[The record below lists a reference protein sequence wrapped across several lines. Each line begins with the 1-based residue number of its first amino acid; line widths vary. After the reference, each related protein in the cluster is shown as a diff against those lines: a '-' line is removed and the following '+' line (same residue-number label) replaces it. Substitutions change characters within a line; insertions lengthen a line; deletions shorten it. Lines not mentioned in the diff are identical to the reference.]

1 MNKLLIALQIV
12 VVAVGVAFA
21 EGTTTIKSG
30 TKVTYTSEAPASGTI
45 EMGIGAAE
53 VQAGGFGSGVNISQ
67 PGEGYFR
74 LYGSETVN
82 SLSGTSAG
90 GRIDIAEGKSLTID
104 QSVATSYAGR
114 LTGAG
119 SLVKSGSGELVY
131 SGKGTY
137 SGATT
142 VSAGTLTLKHPISA
156 EGLVAAYRFE
166 DSANLGAVEGV
177 SSAPL
182 KVNGG
187 GVTSIA
193 GVRGGSR
200 AIEFPAGS
208 VNNTW
213 MNAAVSEVADVFPS
227 GDAPFTLSFWFKP
240 LAYKDDG
247 TGNSDWANMV
257 FWGQWVNGSNSHVW
271 AYLRHQANYNHDVL
285 VFHVGDYANYWEK
298 PSVYVEKPFDYFA
311 DGKWHQAVCT
321 YANRTLSLYL
331 DGELCA
337 TKELAAAMAVPA
349 KSVPTFGDSQTSHQ
363 YAGGLDEVLI
373 YDRVQTADEIKSA
386 YLTGTVSETD
396 ESEILPTPVAHW
408 AFDDSSDKGKDT
420 GPNGY
425 HLQAKWGGWD
435 GTLFHAYGGVQKGDI
450 YKLKDTSVFPA
461 KIPTGNAAFTISARY
476 TKPVAENQPWIA
488 WGGSDNYTYVT
499 LLPAGSPREDIL
511 KVGSDWASMWLDFK
525 DDNLGAAIEEPG
537 FHHVICT
544 YNPATRTLTGYRA
557 GVKVLTKTLSQDL
570 NIAASN
576 LRIGGDFDAGNGN
589 WGWIDDIQI
598 FDRTLTDSQVAALA
612 RSLGDGKVG
621 STVPATSSVTV
632 ASGATLKVE
641 GTGHACASLAGAGTV
656 LVAGGGRLTVNGAS
670 TFAGTVTGGGALAVQ
685 GSASFTGDGSTFT
698 GSFEIGGAS
707 ALTLGSS
714 FLSALA
720 YLPEGGVIALASS
733 ADQQLPL
740 VTTPGTAIIPS
751 KATVTVPVGAADGT
765 YVLASAGELK
775 LPADFSGWTVS
786 DTKSRKAKFVVRDG
800 VLSLRLGNFGLFLV
814 VQ

>member
-1 MNKLLIALQIV
+1 MNKPLFALQIGI
-12 VVAVGVAFA
+12 VAVGVAFA

-30 TKVTYTSEAPASGTI
+30 TKVTYASESPASGTI

-90 GRIDIAEGKSLTID
+90 GRIDIADGKTLTVSQEGDT
-104 QSVATSYAGR
+104 AYAGR
-114 LTGAG
+114 LTGGG
-119 SLVKSGSGELVY
+119 SFVKNGSGELVY

-142 VSAGTLTLKHPISA
+142 VSAGTLTLRHPISA

-166 DSANLGAVEGV
+166 DSANPGAVEGV

-208 VNNTW
+208 ANNTW
-213 MNAAVSEVADVFPS
+213 MNAAASEVADVFPS
-227 GDAPFTLSFWFKP
+227 GDTPFTLSFWFKP

-271 AYLRHQANYNHDVL
+271 AYLRHQANYKHDVL

-298 PSVYVEKPFDYFA
+298 PSVYVEKPFDYFV

-349 KSVPTFGDSQTSHQ
+349 KSVPPFGDSQPSHQ
-363 YAGGLDEVLI
+363 SAGGLDEVLI

-511 KVGSDWASMWLDFK
+511 KVGSDWASMWLEFK
-525 DDNLGAAIEEPG
+525 DDKLGDAIEEPG

-557 GVKVLTKTLSQDL
+557 GMKVLTKTLSQDL

-576 LRIGGDFDAGNGN
+576 LRIGGDFDAGKGN

-621 STVPATSSVTV
+621 STVPANSSVTV

-670 TFAGTVTGGGALAVQ
+670 TFAGTVTGGGLLAVQ
-685 GSASFTGDGSTFT
+685 GALSLNGDGSNFSGVVEVGGQATLSLGASFMGATACWPESVAITLSSSPTAQTLLVETPGKVVVPATATVTFPVGAEDGLYVLAKG
-698 GSFEIGGAS
+698 GSFE
-707 ALTLGSS
+707 
-714 FLSALA
+714 
-720 YLPEGGVIALASS
+720 
-733 ADQQLPL
+733 
-740 VTTPGTAIIPS
+740 
-751 KATVTVPVGAADGT
+751 
-765 YVLASAGELK
+765 
-775 LPADFSGWTVS
+775 LPADFTGWTVN
-786 DTKSRKAKFVVRDG
+786 DAKARKVKFIQRDG
-800 VLSLRLGNFGLFLV
+800 QFAIRLGKPG
-814 VQ
+814 